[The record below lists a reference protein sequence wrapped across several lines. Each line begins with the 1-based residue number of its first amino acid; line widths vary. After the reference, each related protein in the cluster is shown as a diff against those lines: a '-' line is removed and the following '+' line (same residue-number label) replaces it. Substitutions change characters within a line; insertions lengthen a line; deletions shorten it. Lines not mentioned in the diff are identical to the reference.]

1 MEKNLKKEKALKSG
15 KKFYDPNIDR
25 KTKIMDES
33 FSLTS
38 DGFPLPAN
46 IEISNSGVC
55 NRKCSFCPR
64 SDPNYEH
71 VNEFFSNDI
80 HDKLKIFIEI

>member
-1 MEKNLKKEKALKSG
+1 MSDNKNKFIESG

-33 FSLTS
+33 FTLTK

-55 NRKCSFCPR
+55 NRKCSFCHEVIQTL
-64 SDPNYEH
+64 S
-71 VNEFFSNDI
+71 I
-80 HDKLKIFIEI
+80 